1 MPETTHTYLYGNRIL
16 YLAIGAGLLFLL
28 FIVQLV
34 RQRKLSERFALVWM
48 VIPILL
54 ILFSSNRALL
64 ERLAVLA
71 GIAYAPALMIPIS
84 FGLFILVSLYFSI
97 KASRSEQQIKKLAQ
111 ELALLRHALGR
122 FSQPPERMDPN
133 NSRSGDEHAV

>member
-1 MPETTHTYLYGNRIL
+1 MPDTAHGYLYGNRIL
-16 YLAIGAGLLFLL
+16 YLSIAAGLIFLI

-64 ERLAVLA
+64 ERLAQLA
-71 GIAYAPALMIPIS
+71 GIAYAPALMIPII
-84 FGLFILVSLYFSI
+84 FGLFTLVSLYFSV
-97 KASRSEQQIKKLAQ
+97 KASKSEQQIKKLAQ
-111 ELALLRHALGR
+111 ELALLRHAVQQ
-122 FSQPPERMDPN
+122 SPPVVRDRE
-133 NSRSGDEHAV
+133 SE

>member
-1 MPETTHTYLYGNRIL
+1 MPDTAPGYIYGNRIL
-16 YLAIGAGLLFLL
+16 YLAIAAGLLFLV

-64 ERLAVLA
+64 ERLALLA
-71 GIAYAPALMIPIS
+71 GIAYAPALMIPII
-84 FGLFILVSLYFSI
+84 FGLFTLVSLYFSV
-97 KASRSEQQIKKLAQ
+97 KASKSEQQIKTLAQ
-111 ELALLRHALGR
+111 ELALLRHAVQQR
-122 FSQPPERMDPN
+122 QPVAR
-133 NSRSGDEHAV
+133 DEESE

>member
-1 MPETTHTYLYGNRIL
+1 MPDAAPHYIYGNRIL
-16 YLAIGAGLLFLL
+16 YLSILAGLLFLL

-34 RQRKLSERFALVWM
+34 RKRKLSERFALVWM

-64 ERLAVLA
+64 ERLAVMA
-71 GIAYAPALMIPIS
+71 GIAYAPALMIPII
-84 FGLFILVSLYFSI
+84 FGLFTLVSLYFSV

-111 ELALLRHALGR
+111 ELALLRHAIL
-122 FSQPPERMDPN
+122 
-133 NSRSGDEHAV
+133 DEATPGKGNEQE